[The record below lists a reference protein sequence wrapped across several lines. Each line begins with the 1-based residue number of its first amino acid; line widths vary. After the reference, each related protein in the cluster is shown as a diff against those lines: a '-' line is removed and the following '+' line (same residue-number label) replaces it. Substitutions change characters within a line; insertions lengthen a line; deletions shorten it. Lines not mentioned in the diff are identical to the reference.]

1 MMDGRQLAL
10 DYLAALKLSVEEP
23 NGRFLALDSIVVNE
37 TVERLDEETQ
47 VVITK
52 FTQIYRNV
60 E

>member
-1 MMDGRQLAL
+1 MSDSRQLAL

-23 NGRFLALDSIVVNE
+23 HGRFLSLDSVRVDE
-37 TVERLDEETQ
+37 TVERLDEEIQ
-47 VVITK
+47 VVTTT